1 MFRALLRPSMKRQ
14 AQGPVSDEQKTQ
26 PQQDQSEVQA
36 NKQDQMQV
44 SEQNQTMNQMVDDN
58 HNQSAN
64 SNPTMTQSQVT
75 LLTELPVAST
85 STNPAAQLLDDPL
98 EDQEKNNATATNKH
112 NGNREFTTKEPEQ
125 DSMESGAQGDN
136 EQSDSELP
144 GSSNCHSPVSTP
156 HPLSLPKSRSIS
168 ISNTISIPIPLSL
181 PRPLHNK
188 QDLPDEGGNPEQ
200 LKTLAA
206 GREQI
211 AKLLLICLG
220 EGAGAEGDGE
230 ANQIVMELL
239 GGRDSSSH
247 SSNSSDT
254 TSDSSGTGI
263 QSSNDGNINDKSSN
277 DPTIPATMPSPSAIE
292 RVSEQLMS
300 VLREQTLSE
309 AGISIGNERYHCF
322 KCVLQNYA
330 KIYAARRFMEQLPQL
345 EPQEN
350 AQSQDQSSGQQSQSA
365 QEQSNGVEADQK
377 LLARVVADEIPEL
390 LRQLWSSLEKMEFF
404 NEDTAFKAYLE
415 ARNHPEARILREL
428 MLTRISRVFLCIV
441 SSTFFLDFTEHE
453 LTHILRNCYLSVNS
467 EIEIFLSVVLWLEH
481 NWYERRECAERI
493 LAQVRFGLMP
503 TWYLATLDRAN
514 RCRHFSR
521 VIQSPGV
528 QRMIA
533 QGLEDGVTLK
543 RKRRS
548 SGTSGRGAA
557 TSSTGKEAQP
567 LGQSEQ
573 AQSQQRQP
581 QLSQPRRSQESQS
594 QQQQPRQLSQQQRTV
609 EPPLPREWIADPE
622 CRHHHKCHCERF
634 VYPTYDVFKE
644 YLARIICCA
653 PNYWHTFR
661 PAQEVYRS
669 DFRCCSPP
677 HFN

>member
-14 AQGPVSDEQKTQ
+14 ARGPVSDEQKTQ
-26 PQQDQSEVQA
+26 PPQDKSEVQA
-36 NKQDQMQV
+36 QKQDQMQIPD
-44 SEQNQTMNQMVDDN
+44 ENQTKDQKVDAN

-64 SNPTMTQSQVT
+64 SNPTMSQSQVK
-75 LLTELPVAST
+75 LLTQLPVAST
-85 STNPAAQLLDDPL
+85 SSNTAALLLDDAL
-98 EDQEKNNATATNKH
+98 EDQEKNNETATNKH
-112 NGNREFTTKEPEQ
+112 TEFTVKEPEQ
-125 DSMESGAQGDN
+125 DSVESGAQGDN

-144 GSSNCHSPVSTP
+144 GSSNCHSPTP
-156 HPLSLPKSRSIS
+156 HPLPLPKSRSIS
-168 ISNTISIPIPLSL
+168 ISNTISIPLPLSL
-181 PRPLHNK
+181 PRPLHNR

-200 LKTLAA
+200 MKSIA

-277 DPTIPATMPSPSAIE
+277 DSAIPDPATMPSPSAIE

-300 VLREQTLSE
+300 VLREQTLND

-350 AQSQDQSSGQQSQSA
+350 AQGQDQSSGEQSQSA
-365 QEQSNGVEADQK
+365 QGQSNGVEADQK

-428 MLTRISRVFLCIV
+428 MLTRISRVYLCIV
-441 SSTFFLDFTEHE
+441 SSSFFLDFTEHE

-548 SGTSGRGAA
+548 SGTSEGGAA
-557 TSSTGKEAQP
+557 TSSTGKQTQP
-567 LGQSEQ
+567 QRQSEP
-573 AQSQQRQP
+573 AQSQQRLP
-581 QLSQPRRSQESQS
+581 HLSQPRRPQEPQS
-594 QQQQPRQLSQQQRTV
+594 QQQQSQPRQLAQQQRTTD
-609 EPPLPREWIADPE
+609 PPLPREWIADPE

-653 PNYWHTFR
+653 PNYWRNFR

>member
-14 AQGPVSDEQKTQ
+14 ARGPVSNEQKA
-26 PQQDQSEVQA
+26 QQAQVQAEVQA
-36 NKQDQMQV
+36 KKQAQGQMQIPDQNHT
-44 SEQNQTMNQMVDDN
+44 QNQKLDDN
-58 HNQSAN
+58 QNQNQNQSAN
-64 SNPTMTQSQVT
+64 PNPTMIQSQVQLQT
-75 LLTELPVAST
+75 QLPVAST
-85 STNPAAQLLDDPL
+85 STSTAALLLDPL
-98 EDQEKNNATATNKH
+98 NPLDDQEKTNETATHKTNS
-112 NGNREFTTKEPEQ
+112 NREIALKEPEQ
-125 DSMESGAQGDN
+125 DSVESGAQGDN

-144 GSSNCHSPVSTP
+144 ASSNCQATSP
-156 HPLSLPKSRSIS
+156 HPLPLPKSRSIS
-168 ISNTISIPIPLSL
+168 ITKTMTIPLPLPL
-181 PRPLHNK
+181 PRPLHNR

-200 LKTLAA
+200 LKSLA

-211 AKLLLICLG
+211 AKLLLTRLG

-239 GGRDSSSH
+239 GGRDSSNSSSH
-247 SSNSSDT
+247 SSSNNISDT
-254 TSDSSGTGI
+254 TSDISGTGNHSNNDANMNDN
-263 QSSNDGNINDKSSN
+263 SSNNA
-277 DPTIPATMPSPSAIE
+277 TIPATMPSPSAIE
-292 RVSEQLMS
+292 RVSEQLMR
-300 VLREQTLSE
+300 VLREQTLNE
-309 AGISIGNERYHCF
+309 AGIAIGNERYRCF

-345 EPQEN
+345 GPQEN
-350 AQSQDQSSGQQSQSA
+350 GQSQAQSPGTQSQSA
-365 QEQSNGVEADQK
+365 QGQSSGDEADQE

-415 ARNHPEARILREL
+415 ARRHPQARILREL

-467 EIEIFLSVVLWLEH
+467 EIEVGILLGESHELNPHFYSHWQIFLSVVLWLEH

-533 QGLEDGVTLK
+533 QGLELVHCLSCQAVT
-543 RKRRS
+543 
-548 SGTSGRGAA
+548 
-557 TSSTGKEAQP
+557 
-567 LGQSEQ
+567 
-573 AQSQQRQP
+573 
-581 QLSQPRRSQESQS
+581 
-594 QQQQPRQLSQQQRTV
+594 V
-609 EPPLPREWIADPE
+609 
-622 CRHHHKCHCERF
+622 C
-634 VYPTYDVFKE
+634 
-644 YLARIICCA
+644 
-653 PNYWHTFR
+653 
-661 PAQEVYRS
+661 
-669 DFRCCSPP
+669 
-677 HFN
+677 

>member
-14 AQGPVSDEQKTQ
+14 ARGPVSNEQKAQQAQVQAEVEAKKQAQGQMQMPDQNQ
-26 PQQDQSEVQA
+26 PQNQKLDD
-36 NKQDQMQV
+36 N
-44 SEQNQTMNQMVDDN
+44 QNQNQ
-58 HNQSAN
+58 NQSAN
-64 SNPTMTQSQVT
+64 PNPTMIQSQVQLQT
-75 LLTELPVAST
+75 QLPVAST
-85 STNPAAQLLDDPL
+85 STSTAALLLDPL
-98 EDQEKNNATATNKH
+98 NPLDDQEKANETATYKTNS
-112 NGNREFTTKEPEQ
+112 NREIALKEPEQ
-125 DSMESGAQGDN
+125 DSVESGAQGDN

-144 GSSNCHSPVSTP
+144 ASSNCQSTIP
-156 HPLSLPKSRSIS
+156 HPLPLPKSRSIS
-168 ISNTISIPIPLSL
+168 ISKTMTIPLPLPL
-181 PRPLHNK
+181 PRPLHNR

-200 LKTLAA
+200 LKSMA

-211 AKLLLICLG
+211 AKLLLTRLG

-239 GGRDSSSH
+239 GGRDSSNSSSH
-247 SSNSSDT
+247 SSSNNITDT
-254 TSDSSGTGI
+254 TSDISGTGMH
-263 QSSNDGNINDKSSN
+263 SSNDANINDNSSN
-277 DPTIPATMPSPSAIE
+277 TTIPATMPSPSAIE
-292 RVSEQLMS
+292 RVSEQLMR
-300 VLREQTLSE
+300 VLREQTLNE
-309 AGISIGNERYHCF
+309 AGIAIGNERYRCF

-345 EPQEN
+345 GPQGN
-350 AQSQDQSSGQQSQSA
+350 GQSQAQSPGTQSQSA
-365 QEQSNGVEADQK
+365 QGQSSGVEADQE

-415 ARNHPEARILREL
+415 ARRHPQARILREL

-533 QGLEDGVTLK
+533 QGLEDAVTLK
-543 RKRRS
+543 SKPRS
-548 SGTSGRGAA
+548 GGTAGGRAGTS
-557 TSSTGKEAQP
+557 SN
-567 LGQSEQ
+567 GQ
-573 AQSQQRQP
+573 QSPPQRQP
-581 QLSQPRRSQESQS
+581 EQAFSEQRQPHLPQLPRRQDSQS
-594 QQQQPRQLSQQQRTV
+594 QQQQQE
-609 EPPLPREWIADPE
+609 EPHLPREWIADPE

-653 PNYWHTFR
+653 PNYWRTFR